1 MRNILLLLLLAP
13 LGAFSQSTPF
23 YLADG
28 LVDFS
33 DQMIR
38 GSKSVFVTQVGD
50 DSMIISTSGSA
61 YEHASEY
68 KRNPGE
74 AFLRRTREWGTS
86 LPNYVF
92 FYEEALVLV
101 EEGGSYLLFLKD
113 QNTADGMLGSSDKSF
128 AVRLKDSLRAIVVGI
143 NNRKWTDEKRISSV
157 RDQAIVSAY
166 MRGMTSKRDDAK
178 LVRDIKKWSNN
189 TTTTVYIMDADYSIT
204 RDYRRDVINKY
215 VPAIIRYRLNGRC
228 YIQWRA
234 FGYEALGGGNFGT
247 HLYTYDK
254 RNSYI
259 FVQGAGSSLRLE
271 QGVAYEIDC
280 N

>member
-1 MRNILLLLLLAP
+1 
-13 LGAFSQSTPF
+13 
-23 YLADG
+23 
-28 LVDFS
+28 
-33 DQMIR
+33 
-38 GSKSVFVTQVGD
+38 
-50 DSMIISTSGSA
+50 
-61 YEHASEY
+61 
-68 KRNPGE
+68 
-74 AFLRRTREWGTS
+74 
-86 LPNYVF
+86 
-92 FYEEALVLV
+92 
-101 EEGGSYLLFLKD
+101 
-113 QNTADGMLGSSDKSF
+113 
-128 AVRLKDSLRAIVVGI
+128 
-143 NNRKWTDEKRISSV
+143 
-157 RDQAIVSAY
+157 
-166 MRGMTSKRDDAK
+166 MTSKRDDAK